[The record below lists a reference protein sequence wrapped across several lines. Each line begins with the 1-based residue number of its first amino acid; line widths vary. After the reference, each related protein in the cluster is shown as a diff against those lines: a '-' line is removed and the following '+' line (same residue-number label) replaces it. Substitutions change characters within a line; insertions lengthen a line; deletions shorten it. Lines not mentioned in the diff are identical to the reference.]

1 MEREAI
7 WSYWW
12 TTKLKSA
19 FFFSFFFFAFP
30 FCDFC
35 VLVSPNFGGL
45 CPSLPFEGKVDDEHT
60 SV

>member
-1 MEREAI
+1 MEREAT

-19 FFFSFFFFAFP
+19 FFFFAFP

-35 VLVSPNFGGL
+35 VQVSPNFCGL
-45 CPSLPFEGKVDDEHT
+45 CPSLAFEGKVDDEHT

>member
-1 MEREAI
+1 MEREAT

-19 FFFSFFFFAFP
+19 FFFFAFP

-35 VLVSPNFGGL
+35 VQVSPNFCGL
-45 CPSLPFEGKVDDEHT
+45 CPSLPFEGKIDDEHT